1 LLGFAGPLITV
12 VALLA
17 LAIAVW
23 ALTSLEIGLW
33 GAIGIITML
42 PFAALPFK
50 VVFTP
55 TFLDL
60 ALGGSFLVYVMQWM
74 TGRRHRLALTPAHG
88 PIAVFFA
95 LAVFSFAAGLPNAP
109 LTANLLRQCAEL
121 LLTIA
126 LSFVI
131 GDYVAGL

>member
-1 LLGFAGPLITV
+1 MRLPSWSAARTRRALEALILGAAVALTALSLGAFLGFAGPLITV
-12 VALLA
+12 GALLA

-23 ALTSLEIGLW
+23 ALTSLETGLW
-33 GAIGIITML
+33 GAIGIITVL

-74 TGRRHRLALTPAHG
+74 TGRRHRPRRR
-88 PIAVFFA
+88 VFR
-95 LAVFSFAAGLPNAP
+95 VGGL
-109 LTANLLRQCAEL
+109 
-121 LLTIA
+121 
-126 LSFVI
+126 
-131 GDYVAGL
+131 